1 MQRGT
6 ARLAALLIAGSRD
19 GDLDACLS
27 GGKFVLLPA
36 TACDAACAVAKRLRE
51 AVEQAASQAV
61 VPSRGSP

>member
-1 MQRGT
+1 M
-6 ARLAALLIAGSRD
+6 AALLIAGSRD

-27 GGKFVLLPA
+27 GGKFVLLLPA